1 MLRALL
7 VSILALFSFP
17 VRSLIER
24 DVPHLNYVALLCS
37 QVPDTSH
44 PGLKFAGRLSKK
56 DQMDFRQ
63 DIARG
68 GTAAL
73 HVVML
78 EWRVSGVA
86 RGKCNAEMSLGSM
99 SLANIVDFPN

>member
-1 MLRALL
+1 
-7 VSILALFSFP
+7 
-17 VRSLIER
+17 
-24 DVPHLNYVALLCS
+24 
-37 QVPDTSH
+37 
-44 PGLKFAGRLSKK
+44 
-56 DQMDFRQ
+56 MDFRQ